1 MSEDK
6 TDPDFEKFVL
16 ENSEKIIAVLKAQKK
31 DAESLFDDEKTR
43 AEDMFRTNKGKVD
56 EYVDNKKAKAEEVAF
71 GMFTAVANP
80 VVQRHFIKMGMELM
94 MGIDEM
100 VKAMPMP
107 ETVKK
112 TWESATDVRDTFTD
126 SYCDVNP
133 RCQTKKKAAE
143 KIELE

>member
-1 MSEDK
+1 MSENK

-31 DAESLFDDEKTR
+31 DAEALFDDEKAR
-43 AEDMFRTNKGKVD
+43 AEDLFRMNKEKVD
-56 EYVDNKKAKAEEVAF
+56 EYADAKKAKVEEIAL
-71 GMFTAVANP
+71 GMFAAVANP
-80 VVQRHFIKMGMELM
+80 VVQRHFIKMGMEFM
-94 MGIDEM
+94 MGMDEM

-107 ETVKK
+107 DTMKK
-112 TWESATDVRDTFTD
+112 TWESATDIRDTFTD

-133 RCQTKKKAAE
+133 KCQTKKKTAK